1 MRARGR
7 QGHEATSWCYVV
19 YQCKCYSAS
28 PTLLRLLILFATCVS
43 LTPAPAPLSPLL
55 FSSLLPLFSSPSQF
69 KDPSGDEVREG
80 VVVDPADEIEL
91 VGSRGIANLQLKFK
105 FSGKPGNVTVETDH
119 PLLQSVTPDTAVGD
133 AFVPIMAFECR
144 GLEPV
149 AWQNLEGQFTVTTEA
164 DATFPNEE
172 GDEVEF
178 EEDADAQM
186 CTLVNDDGS
195 CSMVTITGHRFTRIS
210 DKDVKKKTKK
220 DKKGKTGKGGKNSE
234 EKE

>member
-1 MRARGR
+1 M
-7 QGHEATSWCYVV
+7 C
-19 YQCKCYSAS
+19 AS
-28 PTLLRLLILFATCVS
+28 
-43 LTPAPAPLSPLL
+43 LSPPRSLSLL
-55 FSSLLPLFSSPSQF
+55 FSSLPQF

-80 VVVDPADEIEL
+80 VVVDPAEEIEL
-91 VGSRGIANLQLKFK
+91 EGSRGIANLQLKFK

-178 EEDADAQM
+178 EDDADAQL

-210 DKDVKKKTKK
+210 DKDAKKKTKK
-220 DKKGKTGKGGKNSE
+220 DKKGKKGKGGKNSE